1 MAHSHETFKTYVYGK
16 ATMFPQVKPYW
27 NLRNRNYNN
36 KAKKTSDT
44 LRHIPTS
51 LENKIVY
58 YS

>member
-1 MAHSHETFKTYVYGK
+1 MKPSKHVYGK